1 MFFRS
6 MPQMYVDHVAGK
18 IRKLSVVDQCC
29 FSNQIHRLNIFQ
41 V

>member
-18 IRKLSVVDQCC
+18 SENYLLLISAASATRFID
-29 FSNQIHRLNIFQ
+29 
-41 V
+41 

>member
-18 IRKLSVVDQCC
+18 SENYLLLISAVSATRFID
-29 FSNQIHRLNIFQ
+29 
-41 V
+41 